1 MSTRLAYT
9 IRLTTRAYRLTATP
23 SSIHAG
29 PSRILPLCYE
39 CRRFESHSAA
49 LKRAEAARER
59 AVQNPAFFKNNAIPY
74 TYVRLVNS
82 ETNRLEPETK
92 LKDILASIDLGASF
106 VQLVSTDPPDG
117 GKPLVKIINKHD
129 AAQKEREQKVK
140 KKEQKKAA
148 SGRETKEI
156 QLSWNVEPG
165 DLKHKL
171 SKAIKELEKKNR
183 VTISFIP
190 KKGSPVPTR
199 PQMAAKMDMIWEEVK
214 HVATERQP
222 RMAGDLS
229 GLMYLQGLG
238 PKEEQT

>member
-1 MSTRLAYT
+1 MYTRIAPT
-9 IRLTTRAYRLTATP
+9 IRFVTRTYYLGTSA
-23 SSIHAG
+23 SSTHG
-29 PSRILPLCYE
+29 GTSRTLPLFYE

-59 AVQNPAFFKNNAIPY
+59 AVQNPAFFKNDAIPY
-74 TYVRLVNS
+74 THVRLVNS

-92 LKDILASIDLGASF
+92 LKDLLASIDLEANF

-129 AAQKEREQKVK
+129 AAQKERDQKAK

-148 SGRETKEI
+148 SGRESKEI

-171 SKAIKELEKKNR
+171 SKVIKELEKKNR

-199 PQMAAKMDMIWEEVK
+199 PQMTAKMDMIWNEGSCTSKGWVQRMNK
-214 HVATERQP
+214 HN
-222 RMAGDLS
+222 S
-229 GLMYLQGLG
+229 
-238 PKEEQT
+238 

>member
-1 MSTRLAYT
+1 MTTRIAYT
-9 IRLTTRAYRLTATP
+9 IRLATRVYHPAASPSLTR
-23 SSIHAG
+23 AG
-29 PSRILPLCYE
+29 PSRIIASCYE

-92 LKDILASIDLGASF
+92 LKDLLASIDLD
-106 VQLVSTDPPDG
+106 VNYLQLVSTDPPDG

-129 AAQKEREQKVK
+129 AAQKEREQKAK
-140 KKEQKKAA
+140 KKEQKKGA
-148 SGRETKEI
+148 SGKESKEI

-171 SKAIKELEKKNR
+171 SKVIKELEKKNR

-190 KKGSPVPTR
+190 KKGAAVPTR
-199 PQMAAKMDMIWEEVK
+199 PQMAAKMDMIWDEVK
-214 HVATERQP
+214 HVATEHRP
-222 RMAGDLS
+222 RTAADLS
-229 GLMYLQGLG
+229 GLMYLQGVG
-238 PKEEQT
+238 IKEEQT

>member
-1 MSTRLAYT
+1 MSARIAHTTRLV
-9 IRLTTRAYRLTATP
+9 TRAYHSTISG
-23 SSIHAG
+23 SSIQAG
-29 PSRILPLCYE
+29 PSRVLSPFYE

-59 AVQNPAFFKNNAIPY
+59 AVQNPAFFKNGAIPY

-82 ETNRLEPETK
+82 ESNRLEPETK
-92 LKDILASIDLGASF
+92 LKDLLATIDLDANF

-129 AAQKEREQKVK
+129 AAQKERDQKAK

-183 VTISFIP
+183 VNISFIP

-199 PQMAAKMDMIWEEVK
+199 PQMAAKMDMIWEEIK

-238 PKEEQT
+238 PKEEQS